1 MRKVARN
8 AMCMRR
14 VGPRAQAK
22 GWSRRGAP
30 GMRCA
35 CGRVGPRAQGRRRQ
49 IGRCACE
56 RVGSVRAERTFFFP
70 CMGGCSC
77 APFFS
82 RRRPR
87 EITGGTTR
95 KVDLARLHSASGL
108 HGTNALAA
116 ATSREHVT
124 IRTIRP

>member
-8 AMCMRR
+8 AMCMR
-14 VGPRAQAK
+14 K
-22 GWSRRGAP
+22 GWSTSAGAQAP
-30 GMRCA
+30 DRAMCMRE
-35 CGRVGPRAQGRRRQ
+35 GW
-49 IGRCACE
+49 
-56 RVGSVRAERTFFFP
+56 SVRAERTFFFS

-95 KVDLARLHSASGL
+95 KGDLARLHSASGL

-116 ATSREHVT
+116 ARSSATSREHVT
-124 IRTIRP
+124 IRTIRPFFLGVAV